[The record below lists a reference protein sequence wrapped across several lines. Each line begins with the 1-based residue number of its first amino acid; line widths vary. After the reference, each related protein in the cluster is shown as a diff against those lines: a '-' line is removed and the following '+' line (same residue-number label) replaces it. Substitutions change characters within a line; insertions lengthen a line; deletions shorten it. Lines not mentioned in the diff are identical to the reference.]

1 MSTETDRRQSVDE
14 REAIRL
20 LQQGSIEGLEALV
33 ERYQLRALRTAALV
47 TGSRST
53 AEDVVQQA
61 FLRVY
66 ERAHQFD
73 PGRPFAPWF
82 LKIVVNDAAKAVRDR
97 RRFLSLDNPWRDAD
111 VSMEDLV
118 PDTALSPEEQA
129 EQAETQATVWNA
141 IAQLSPAQR
150 AAVVRRYYLGLT
162 DAENALAS
170 GQNVGAIKQLLHRAR
185 RRLGLLLSN
194 E

>member
-1 MSTETDRRQSVDE
+1 
-14 REAIRL
+14 
-20 LQQGSIEGLEALV
+20 
-33 ERYQLRALRTAALV
+33 
-47 TGSRST
+47 
-53 AEDVVQQA
+53 
-61 FLRVY
+61 
-66 ERAHQFD
+66 
-73 PGRPFAPWF
+73 
-82 LKIVVNDAAKAVRDR
+82 
-97 RRFLSLDNPWRDAD
+97 
-111 VSMEDLV
+111 MEDLV